1 MCGLLFTNNESIK
14 KDPFLAALDLMKH
27 RGPDA
32 AGCYTESGANKLG
45 HNRLKILDL
54 DSRSNQPFESNDGTH
69 QMVYNGEIYN
79 YRELAKKYK
88 LKLRTTSDTEVVLE
102 LYLKLGAKML
112 NELNGMFTLVIVDV
126 RSNEIFVARDR
137 LGVKPLYYAQSGK
150 EFTFSS
156 EIAPI
161 LALSD
166 RSEVDEFGLRQ
177 YKKLRTF
184 FNGRTLYK
192 GISMFPAGSYM
203 QDGKIQRYW
212 RLPEGPQSA
221 PTDDEVRELMESA
234 MRYRIIS
241 DVEVGSYLSGG
252 VDSTIVAGL
261 SHKPHTWTVG
271 SKKNNE
277 FDWAKLAADKFGST
291 HHEVLIDDKQFL
303 ELTKDLIKVRREPLS
318 VPNEVLLYRM
328 TQEVKKFNTVVLSG
342 EGADELFFGYDR
354 IFRWAN
360 ATPDFDLRGFDEHYS
375 YSKRRDDEVI
385 EDALAPFMDRGKTID
400 IVAAFFQIAH
410 LHGLL
415 RRVDNSTM
423 RCSVEA
429 RVPFV
434 DYRFVERMAGVP
446 FDYRMKDGVVKAP
459 LKRVFADLLPE
470 SIIERKKVG
479 FPVDLESIFK
489 DYGESDESPM
499 DKWFKFNLEVLDI
512 EG

>member
-1 MCGLLFTNNESIK
+1 MCGILFTNNQAIG
-14 KDPFLAALDLMKH
+14 KDRFLAALNLMKY

-32 AGCYTESGANKLG
+32 AGCYGEFGGSKLG

-54 DSRSNQPFESNDGTH
+54 DNRSNQPFVSTDGTH
-69 QMVYNGEIYN
+69 QIIFNGEIYN
-79 YRELAKKYK
+79 FQELAHKYR
-88 LKLRTTSDTEVVLE
+88 LELRTTSDTEVLLK
-102 LYLKLGAKML
+102 LYLKLGTKML
-112 NELNGMFTLVIVDV
+112 DELNGMFTFIIVDI
-126 RSNEIFVARDR
+126 RSGEFFVARDR
-137 LGVKPLYYAQSGK
+137 LGIKPLYYTKAGDK
-150 EFTFSS
+150 YIFSS

-161 LALSD
+161 LTLCD
-166 RSEVDEFGLRQ
+166 RTEIDEFGLRQ
-177 YKKLRTF
+177 YKKLRAF

-192 GISMFPAGSYM
+192 GISMFPAGAYM
-203 QDGKIQRYW
+203 KAGAVHRYW
-212 RLPEGPQSA
+212 ELPRGPKPA
-221 PTDDEVRELMESA
+221 PADGEVRELMESA
-234 MRYRIIS
+234 VRYRRIS

-271 SKKNNE
+271 FKENNE
-277 FDWAKLAADKFGST
+277 FEWAKLAAAKFGSK
-291 HHEVLIDDKQFL
+291 HHEVPITSDQFL
-303 ELTKDLIKVRREPLS
+303 DLTKDLITVRREPLS

-360 ATPDFDLRGFDEHYS
+360 ETPEFDLPEFDEHYS
-375 YSKRRDDEVI
+375 YSKRRDDAVV
-385 EDALAPFMDRGKTID
+385 EDAIAPFMDRGRTID
-400 IVAAFFQIAH
+400 TVAAFFQVAH

-434 DYRFVERMAGVP
+434 DYRLVERMAGVS
-446 FDYRMKDGVVKAP
+446 FDYRMQDGIVKTP
-459 LKRVFADLLPE
+459 LKRIFADVLPD

-479 FPVDLESIFK
+479 FPVDLKEIFR
-489 DYGESDESPM
+489 DYGKEDDSPM
-499 DKWFKFNLEVLDI
+499 DKWFKFNLEVLGI
-512 EG
+512 ED